1 MLNFKLE
8 KFEGPL
14 SLLLKLIEKEELDIT
29 QISLAKIADQYI
41 DYIRTSPNITPDNMA
56 DFLVVASRLLL
67 IKSRALLPYL
77 YPEEEKEIEEL
88 EEQLR
93 MYKEYVEA
101 MKKINVM
108 IGKKKFMFAR
118 EFNRKVILAEA
129 NLFSPPKNIKAED
142 LAMIFVDL
150 LTRLQPPEKLEEGT
164 IDDLIKI
171 EDKILSIQRMLADRI
186 MLSFNQILVEA
197 KSKTEIIV
205 SFLAMLELMRQK
217 EVNLVQE
224 ELFSEILI
232 SKYEETLRDEGANV

>member
-1 MLNFKLE
+1 
-8 KFEGPL
+8 
-14 SLLLKLIEKEELDIT
+14 
-29 QISLAKIADQYI
+29 
-41 DYIRTSPNITPDNMA
+41 
-56 DFLVVASRLLL
+56 
-67 IKSRALLPYL
+67 
-77 YPEEEKEIEEL
+77 
-88 EEQLR
+88 
-93 MYKEYVEA
+93 
-101 MKKINVM
+101 
-108 IGKKKFMFAR
+108 MFAR

>member
-14 SLLLKLIEKEELDIT
+14 SLLLKLIEGEELDIT

-56 DFLVVASRLLL
+56 DFLVVATKLLL

-101 MKKINVM
+101 MKKINLM

-129 NLFSPPKNIKAED
+129 NLFSPPKNIKSED
-142 LAMIFVDL
+142 LAMVFCDL
-150 LTRLQPPEKLEEGT
+150 LGRLQPPEKLEERR
-164 IDDLIKI
+164 IDDMIKI
-171 EDKILSIQRMLADRI
+171 EDKILSIQRMLVDRI
-186 MLSFNQILVEA
+186 KLSFNQVLAEA

-217 EVNLVQE
+217 EVTLIQD

-232 SKYEETLRDEGANV
+232 SKYEESRAEENINN

>member
-56 DFLVVASRLLL
+56 DFLLVASRLLL

>member
-14 SLLLKLIEKEELDIT
+14 SLLLKLIEAEELDIT

-41 DYIRTSPNITPDNMA
+41 EYIRTSPNITPDNMA
-56 DFLVVASRLLL
+56 DFLVVATRLLL

-129 NLFSPPKNIKAED
+129 NLFSPPKNIKADD
-142 LAMIFVDL
+142 LATIFAEL
-150 LTRLQPPEKLEEGT
+150 LTRLQPPEKLEERT

-186 MLSFNQILVEA
+186 KLSFNQVLAGA

-217 EVNLVQE
+217 EVNLIQE

-232 SKYEETLRDEGANV
+232 SKYEETLREESASV

>member
-14 SLLLKLIEKEELDIT
+14 SLLLKLIEEEELDIT

-41 DYIRTSPNITPDNMA
+41 EYIRTSPNITPDNMA
-56 DFLVVASRLLL
+56 DFLVVATRLLL

-88 EEQLR
+88 EDQLR

-129 NLFSPPKNIKAED
+129 NLFSPPKNIKADD
-142 LAMIFVDL
+142 LAMIFADL
-150 LTRLQPPEKLEEGT
+150 LTRLQPPEKLEERT

-186 MLSFNQILVEA
+186 KLSFNQVLAGA

-217 EVNLVQE
+217 EVNLIQE

-232 SKYEETLRDEGANV
+232 SKYEETLREESANV